1 MKDKNSSRVCSNG
14 AFRPGFTL
22 VELLVVISIIAM
34 LVGMLLPAI
43 GMARESARRSTC
55 MNNVTQIGKALITYD
70 ADKTRL
76 PGWRN
81 TIDKYTSTL
90 ASTGTQGRQAACVS
104 WTVPILPFVDQK
116 MIYDWYETY
125 SGTAGVDDATTKR
138 IPTYACPSVPADP
151 DNQSPL
157 SYAVNVGTGTEEL
170 EDGQQLRGD
179 GLFLDAAGNKVGDAI
194 YVSGGLDYTAARS
207 SLAQVSAADG
217 ASSTLMLAERC
228 GVAALRAVSW
238 ADNPIRSAANAN
250 AKKET
255 HAFLHP
261 LALSSG
267 TAPSTSFQ
275 TINPT
280 EATRP
285 SVDPVPA
292 GGTLTDWKYR
302 YPSSVHRAGVV
313 AVFADGHGRFLSE
326 KIAPWVYCQMLTA
339 NSKAI
344 STRAADWQRY
354 EKTAGNV
361 VPYIFDDADLDK

>member
-1 MKDKNSSRVCSNG
+1 MTWLYSRLCAQTRAARG
-14 AFRPGFTL
+14 GFTL
-22 VELLVVISIIAM
+22 VELLVVITIMAI

-43 GMARESARRSTC
+43 GVARESARRSTC
-55 MNNVTQIGKALITYD
+55 MNNLSQIGKALITYD

-81 TIDKYTSTL
+81 TIDKYTSV
-90 ASTGTQGRQAACVS
+90 SGTQNKQAACVS

-116 MIYDWYETY
+116 MIYDWYDTY
-125 SGTAGVDDATTKR
+125 SGAAGVDDVTTKR
-138 IPTYACPSVPADP
+138 IATYLCPSVPADT

-157 SYAVNVGTGTEEL
+157 SYAVNIGTGAEEL
-170 EDGQQLRGD
+170 EDGSQQWRGD
-179 GLFLDAAGNKVGDAI
+179 GLFLDAAGNKANDTI
-194 YVSGGLDYTAARS
+194 YVSGTSYSAARS
-207 SLAQVSAADG
+207 SLTQVSAADG

-228 GVAALRAVSW
+228 GATPLREVSW
-238 ADNPIRSAANAN
+238 ANNPTSAVSNAN

-255 HAFLHP
+255 HGFLHP
-261 LALSSG
+261 LALSGTG
-267 TAPSTSFQ
+267 TAPSASFR

-285 SVDPVPA
+285 SVDSVPS
-292 GGTLTDWKYR
+292 GGNLADWKYR
-302 YPSSVHRAGVV
+302 YPSSFHRAGVV

-339 NSKAI
+339 NSKTL
-344 STRAADWQRY
+344 SNRAENWQKY
-354 EKTAGNV
+354 EKTAGNP

>member
-1 MKDKNSSRVCSNG
+1 MTWFRSRLCVAPRSTR
-14 AFRPGFTL
+14 AGFTL
-22 VELLVVISIIAM
+22 VELLVVISIIAI

-43 GMARESARRSTC
+43 GVARESARRSTC
-55 MNNVTQIGKALITYD
+55 MNNLTQIGKALITYD

-81 TIDKYTSTL
+81 TIDKYTPTL
-90 ASTGTQGRQAACVS
+90 AATGTQGKQAACVS

-125 SGTAGVDDATTKR
+125 SGTAGVDDVTTKR
-138 IPTYACPSVPADP
+138 IATYVCPSVPADT

-157 SYAVNVGTGTEEL
+157 SYAVNIGTGAEEL
-170 EDGQQLRGD
+170 EEGGQQWRGD
-179 GLFLDAAGNKVGDAI
+179 GLFLDAAGNKVGDTI
-194 YVSGGLDYTAARS
+194 YVSGTSYSAARS
-207 SLAQVSAADG
+207 SLTQVSAADG

-228 GVAALRAVSW
+228 GATALRGVSW
-238 ADNPIRSAANAN
+238 ADNPTWAVANAN
-250 AKKET
+250 AKIET

-261 LALSSG
+261 LASG
-267 TAPSTSFQ
+267 STTPSASFQ

-285 SVDPVPA
+285 SVDPLPS
-292 GGTLTDWKYR
+292 GGTLADWKFR
-302 YPSSVHRAGVV
+302 YPSSFHRAGVV
-313 AVFADGHGRFLSE
+313 TVFADGHGRFLSE

-344 STRAADWQRY
+344 STRALNWQRY
-354 EKTAGNV
+354 EKTAGSP

>member
-1 MKDKNSSRVCSNG
+1 MTWLYSRLCAQTRAARG
-14 AFRPGFTL
+14 GFTL
-22 VELLVVISIIAM
+22 VELLVVITIMAI

-43 GMARESARRSTC
+43 GVARESARRSTC
-55 MNNVTQIGKALITYD
+55 MNNLSQIGKALITYD

-90 ASTGTQGRQAACVS
+90 AATGTGKQAACVS

-116 MIYDWYETY
+116 MIYDWYENY
-125 SGTAGVDDATTKR
+125 SGAAGVDDVTTKR
-138 IPTYACPSVPADP
+138 IATYLCPSVPADT

-157 SYAVNVGTGTEEL
+157 SYAVNIGTGAEEL
-170 EDGQQLRGD
+170 EDGSQQWRGD
-179 GLFLDAAGNKVGDAI
+179 GLFLDAAGNKANDTI
-194 YVSGGLDYTAARS
+194 YVSGTSYSAARS
-207 SLAQVSAADG
+207 SLTQVSAADG

-228 GVAALRAVSW
+228 GATPLREVSW
-238 ADNPIRSAANAN
+238 ANNPTSAVSNAN

-255 HAFLHP
+255 HGVLHP
-261 LALSSG
+261 LALSGTG
-267 TAPSTSFQ
+267 TAPSASFR

-285 SVDPVPA
+285 SVDSVPS
-292 GGTLTDWKYR
+292 GGNLADWKYR
-302 YPSSVHRAGVV
+302 YPSSFHRAGVV

-339 NSKAI
+339 NSKTL
-344 STRAADWQRY
+344 SNRAENWQKY
-354 EKTAGNV
+354 EKTAGNP